1 MHPVDGGLDG
11 YLRDARERVLRE
23 IHGILPADG
32 PETGGL
38 YGMMLDYPLR
48 PAKALRPALCLAA
61 CRLFGGSI
69 DAALPTAAALEL
81 YHNAFLIHDDVE
93 DGSELR
99 RGRPTLQREHGVP
112 IAVNVGDGMLAMA
125 LRPLIDNP
133 HHLGLAPA
141 LRILEAFSE
150 TARVSAE
157 GQAMELAW
165 IRGATWDLPD
175 RAYLRMVYK
184 KSTHYSFV
192 TPLTVGAICARAP
205 EAAVRALRRYGA
217 MVGVAFQIHD
227 DVLNVE
233 GSEAAYGK
241 EIAGDLFEGK
251 RTLLLLHALRT
262 APPADRDRALA
273 LLRGPRAERSAAEV
287 AWLRGLLDTGGSV
300 RYASEVAERH
310 CARAART
317 LTALAAGLRPSTHL
331 DFLSALLTFVVR
343 RDR

>member
-1 MHPVDGGLDG
+1 MGAGAGGLDA
-11 YLRDARERVLRE
+11 YLQDARSRVLRE
-23 IHGILPADG
+23 IRDILPPDG

-61 CRLFGGSI
+61 CRLFGGGL

-112 IAVNVGDGMLAMA
+112 IAVNVGDGMLALA
-125 LRPLIDNP
+125 LRPLVENP

-141 LRILEAFSE
+141 LRILEAFAE

-165 IRGATWDLPD
+165 IRTATWELPD

-205 EAAVRALRRYGA
+205 TEAVRALQRYGA
-217 MVGVAFQIHD
+217 MVGIAFQIHD

-233 GSEAAYGK
+233 GTEAAYGK
-241 EIAGDLFEGK
+241 EIVGDLWEGK

-262 APPADRDRALA
+262 ASSADRDRALA
-273 LLRGPRAERSAAEV
+273 VLGVARGDRSPAEV
-287 AWLRGLLDTGGSV
+287 AWLRGLLDTQGSI
-300 RYASEVAERH
+300 RYASDIATRH
-310 CARAART
+310 CERAART
-317 LTALAAGLRPSTHL
+317 LTSLTGGLPPSAHR